1 MRRGTV
7 ARRAASGAVAGFAA
21 LAVFELALAA
31 GAPLGRAAW
40 GGTQAQLPMSL
51 RLGSAVTVAFY
62 GLAAVV
68 VLRRAGFR
76 IRWISDAVGRIGTW
90 VLVVI
95 LPLSALVNVLSPSPW
110 ERFLMAPAAVVLAA
124 LCLTVARQADDTV
137 GTASHEP
144 DRAEALR
151 VGRSV

>member
-1 MRRGTV
+1 MRKGTV
-7 ARRAASGAVAGFAA
+7 SRRAGPATAVGFAA

-40 GGTQAQLPMSL
+40 GGTQAQLPLSL
-51 RLGSAVTVAFY
+51 RLANAAAIAFY

-68 VLRRAGFR
+68 MLRRAGFR
-76 IRWISDAVGRIGTW
+76 IGWVSRAAARVGTW

-110 ERFLMAPAAVVLAA
+110 ERFVMAPTAVVLAA
-124 LCLTVARQADDTV
+124 LSLTVVRSTDDTV
-137 GTASHEP
+137 GDPVRLPDASRGHH
-144 DRAEALR
+144 
-151 VGRSV
+151 